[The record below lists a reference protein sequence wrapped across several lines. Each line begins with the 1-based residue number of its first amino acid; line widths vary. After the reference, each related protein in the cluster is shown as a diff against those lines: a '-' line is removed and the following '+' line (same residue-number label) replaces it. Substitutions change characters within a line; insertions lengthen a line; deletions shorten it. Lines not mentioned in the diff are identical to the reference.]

1 MAFSANDTKLS
12 QTSDTMFSGYLDPEQ
27 AKDYFAEAEKTSI
40 VQQVATKI
48 PMGATG
54 VKIPHWTG
62 DVSAQW
68 IGEAEMKPIT
78 KGNLTSQTVA
88 PHKIATIF
96 TASAEV
102 VRANPANYL
111 TTMRTKVATA
121 IAMAFD
127 AAALHGTSSPF
138 SQYLDQTT
146 KVRGL
151 LPNAYD
157 TLGINGLGD
166 LVNDG
171 KKWTATLLD
180 DTVEPILNAAK
191 DANGRPLF
199 IESTYEG
206 VTNPFRQGRILG
218 RPTILSDH
226 VANGSVV
233 GYQGDFSQIV
243 WGQVG
248 GLSYS
253 VSKEA
258 TINYGTAESPNLI
271 SLFQHNLVAVLVEA
285 EFGLLINDVD
295 SFVKLTN
302 QTDVNTYTLDF
313 KGATGGTAVV
323 SLNGLGPSATIAYN
337 ASASTVKTAIVGID
351 DAIVAADVT
360 VTGSA
365 GVYTV
370 TVPGVLTAD
379 GASLTGGTP
388 SATATV
394 TLV

>member
-1 MAFSANDTKLS
+1 MAFADNDPKLS
-12 QTSDTMFSGYLDPEQ
+12 RTSDDMFDGYLDPEQ
-27 AKDYFAEAEKTSI
+27 AKDYFALAEQTSI

-62 DVSAQW
+62 DVQASW
-68 IGEAEMKPIT
+68 VGEAEMKPIT
-78 KGNLTSQTVA
+78 KGNLSSQTVS

-121 IAMAFD
+121 IALAFD
-127 AAALHGTSSPF
+127 KAALHGTSSPF
-138 SQYLDQTT
+138 AQYLDQTT

-151 LPNAYD
+151 RPNAYD

-166 LVNDG
+166 LVNAD

-180 DTVEPILNAAK
+180 DVVEPTLNSAK

-226 VANGSVV
+226 VKSGGVV
-233 GYQGDFSQIV
+233 GYMGDFSQIV

-248 GLSYS
+248 GLSYK
-253 VSKEA
+253 VSNEA
-258 TINYGTAESPNLI
+258 TINYGTPESPNLI

-285 EFGLLINDVD
+285 EFGLLINDVNA
-295 SFVKLTN
+295 FVKLTN
-302 QTDVNTYTLDF
+302 DVDVHTYTLDF

-323 SLNGLGPSATIAYN
+323 NLNGLGPSATIAFN
-337 ASASTVKTAIVGID
+337 AAASAVKSAIVGID
-351 DAIVAADVT
+351 DSILASDVT
-360 VTGSA
+360 VTGS
-365 GVYTV
+365 GPYTV
-370 TVPGVLTAD
+370 TVPGVLTAN
-379 GASLTGGTP
+379 GAALTGGTP

>member
-1 MAFSANDTKLS
+1 MAFSSNDSKLA
-12 QTSDTMFSGYLDPEQ
+12 QTSDTMFSGYLDPHQ

-40 VQQVATKI
+40 IQQVATKI
-48 PMGATG
+48 PMGASG
-54 VKIPHWTG
+54 EKIPHWTG
-62 DVSAQW
+62 DVQASW
-68 IGEAEMKPIT
+68 VGEAEMKPIT
-78 KGNLTSQTVA
+78 KGNLTSQVVK

-111 TTMRTKVATA
+111 STMRTKVATA

-127 AAALHGTSSPF
+127 AAALHGTNTPF
-138 SQYLDQTT
+138 DQYLDQTT

-151 LPNAYD
+151 KPNAYD

-171 KKWTATLLD
+171 KRWSATLLD
-180 DTVEPILNAAK
+180 DVVEPILNAAK
-191 DANGRPLF
+191 DDAGRPLF

-226 VANGSVV
+226 VKKTGSHVV

-248 GLSYS
+248 GLSYK
-253 VSKEA
+253 VSNEA

-295 SFVKLTN
+295 AFVKLTDQVDIN
-302 QTDVNTYTLDF
+302 SYTVTLASADSGDTWTLKVN
-313 KGATGGTAVV
+313 GVETG
-323 SLNGLGPSATIAYN
+323 TIAYN
-337 ASASTVKTAIVGID
+337 AAASAVKTAIVAVD
-351 DAIVAADVT
+351 DSILAADVT

-365 GVYTV
+365 GAGYTV
-370 TVPGVLTAD
+370 TLPGTLAHGTDTGLT
-379 GASLTGGTP
+379 S
-388 SATATV
+388 TV